1 MDGRI
6 SQLRLHRA
14 YTKCT
19 LPPCLPSCRRESF
32 LLAPHRSAKNKTEF
46 ARETNY
52 HKVINI
58 LRKPHYIATYRLI
71 HKCNEEEPA
80 VGLTTVIS
88 K

>member
-1 MDGRI
+1 MKVSTRSRVFTYHGSLWQFGEASGPLCRI
-6 SQLRLHRA
+6 LF
-14 YTKCT
+14 K
-19 LPPCLPSCRRESF
+19 
-32 LLAPHRSAKNKTEF
+32 SAKNKTEF